1 MSVIRKILFA
11 IIWAVCRFLSLF
23 LYPRKIIHSERI
35 PKKSKYVG
43 VANHQHWADIVYIFV
58 WGRGRLYMVA
68 KKELREKSGFLR
80 VMHKEIGIIFVDRD
94 SPSLSSIKSILT
106 ALKRDRPLL
115 VFPEGTRNKS
125 GEVGSLL
132 PVKPGAAIFAIKAQ
146 APMIP
151 MMIYKPAKLFRKNYL
166 YIGEPFDFSEFYGQK
181 LSEEVTEAANE
192 KMRTHMLL
200 ELENMR
206 DYVENKR
213 WKKKNR
219 T

>member
-1 MSVIRKILFA
+1 
-11 IIWAVCRFLSLF
+11 
-23 LYPRKIIHSERI
+23 
-35 PKKSKYVG
+35 
-43 VANHQHWADIVYIFV
+43 
-58 WGRGRLYMVA
+58 MVA